1 MSVLTLVVRV
11 MIFVRSVPSFN
22 ENDFFF
28 FFPYKDVL
36 KVIMVWA
43 SFRSSKC

>member
-1 MSVLTLVVRV
+1 MNVLTLVVRV

-28 FFPYKDVL
+28 FPYKDVL